1 MLRNF
6 PGAFESGIVTKAILK
21 LLLLSIGFC
30 LPGICCGDANQA
42 ISREYQLK
50 TAYLFHFAEL
60 AQWPDSTQ
68 MTICVQGDSPL
79 RFYLPALE
87 GMEVDN
93 KIVHILLDPVFAI
106 DQCQILFLS
115 ELDALS
121 EAMLTQA
128 KIHHVLLVSDVEQ
141 FASKGG
147 MIQFTLRDNK
157 LKLIVNLASVRAANL
172 RLSSK
177 LLRMAEILE

>member
-1 MLRNF
+1 M
-6 PGAFESGIVTKAILK
+6 TKAWLK
-21 LLLLSIGFC
+21 LLLLSIGLC
-30 LPGICCGDANQA
+30 LPGIFRGDDNPA
-42 ISREYQLK
+42 ISRAYQLK

-68 MTICVQGDSPL
+68 MTICLQGDNPL
-79 RFYLPALE
+79 RLYLPALE

-93 KIVHILLDPVFAI
+93 KIVHILLDPAFAGK
-106 DQCQILFLS
+106 QCRILFLS
-115 ELDALS
+115 DMDALS
-121 EAMLTQA
+121 QAMLMQA
-128 KIHHVLLVSDVEQ
+128 KIHHILLVSDVEH

-157 LKLIVNLASVRAANL
+157 LKLIVNLASVRAADL